1 MSYYVYLST
10 IEVWMNSMWKRVQG
24 ILYNTMIEHRFAS
37 LLASVDCRSLIPFWC
52 MRHPARRQSTH
63 SVSIGPR
70 AQNADFQWC
79 STVCWYLVE
88 NRWLQHKVAST
99 LFAASCHVRP
109 PTLATGWLVC
119 GMLKCLGRSQVML
132 NPHDPWCQPK
142 FWGHGA
148 GLPIQ
153 NLTPGLLQVTQ
164 LTGARRACSACW
176 QVKTDNEFEWIWDGS
191 KTVATMLF
199 LHQDR

>member
-119 GMLKCLGRSQVML
+119 GMLKCLGRSQVTL

-148 GLPIQ
+148 GCQYRIWRLDFYKWRDWLGQDVPAARVGKWKLIT
-153 NLTPGLLQVTQ
+153 NL
-164 LTGARRACSACW
+164 
-176 QVKTDNEFEWIWDGS
+176 NEFEMGA
-191 KTVATMLF
+191 K
-199 LHQDR
+199 Q